1 MTRRAGA
8 FQQRTIRRRITVLLS
23 VAVTAALCLGYVA
36 GDLYDVLP
44 GVLTLNEVERVT
56 TAEPRTVMSASKVVG
71 NLDSSIAVDATAA
84 RRLIDEFAATEG
96 IGGDYS
102 IAIADAKG
110 EVVAE
115 SGIDETRVPA
125 STMKTLTAYAVATTL
140 DMGSTLATQT
150 YVEQKQDGTANLV
163 LVGGGDML
171 LGAGNSDSAHVNG
184 RAGLG
189 TLASDT
195 ARALKQRGISEVTL
209 RYDDSLFGDDR
220 WPSGIAELDT
230 EHLYYAPVSSMAVDG
245 ARQWDGANPQ
255 NPDVFSTY
263 PALSMQPALDAV
275 QTFRQRLEEQGITVQ
290 GDVEQGVAPA
300 ETSPIAQVQ
309 SASLS
314 EIMAFMLRH
323 SDNTLAEEFGRLL
336 AIDRK
341 TGNSPAGAARAV
353 KSVLEQAGISTN
365 GLRMMNCSG
374 LAEESKVTVRT
385 LLEVQQ
391 RNLTAGTGAAAA
403 EGLSIVGF
411 VGTAADR
418 LNDASEAGL
427 LRVKTGSL
435 DGVTAMTGNV
445 SRTRGGA
452 LTFAVIVNDP
462 DDMQAARDAID
473 TFIAGLPKL

>member
-1 MTRRAGA
+1 MTCRAGA
-8 FQQRTIRRRITVLLS
+8 FQQRTIRRRVTVLLS

-44 GVLTLNEVERVT
+44 GVLTLNEVERAT

-125 STMKTLTAYAVATTL
+125 STMKTLTAYAAATTL

-171 LGAGNSDSAHVNG
+171 LG
-184 RAGLG
+184 AGLG

-341 TGNSPAGAARAV
+341 TDNSPAGATRAV

-411 VGTAADR
+411 AGTAADR

>member
-1 MTRRAGA
+1 MTRRTGT
-8 FQQRTIRRRITVLLS
+8 FHHGTIRRRITVSLS
-23 VAVTAALCLGYVA
+23 VILTAALCLGYA
-36 GDLYDVLP
+36 ACDLYDVLP
-44 GVLTLNEVERVT
+44 GVLTLKEVERT
-56 TAEPRTVMSASKVVG
+56 TITNPRTVLSASKAIKR
-71 NLDSSIAVDATAA
+71 LDSSIAVDATAA
-84 RRLIDEFAATEG
+84 QRLIDEFAATEG

-115 SGIDETRVPA
+115 SGIDKARVPA
-125 STMKTLTAYAVATTL
+125 STMKTLTAYAAATTL
-140 DMGSTLATQT
+140 DMGSTLATEV
-150 YVEQKQDGTANLV
+150 YMEQKQDGTANLV
-163 LVGGGDML
+163 LVGNGDML
-171 LGAGNSDSAHVNG
+171 LGAGNSYTAHVNG

-195 ARALKQRGISEVTL
+195 ARALKQRGISKVTL
-209 RYDDSLFGDDR
+209 SYDDSLFGDDR
-220 WPSGIAELDT
+220 WPSGIADLDT

-245 ARQWDGANPQ
+245 GRQWNGANPR
-255 NPDVFSTY
+255 NPDVFSDY
-263 PALSMQPALDAV
+263 PVLSMQPALDAA

-290 GDVEQGVAPA
+290 GDAEQGGAPA
-300 ETSPIAQVQ
+300 GTSPIAKVQ

-314 EIMAFMLRH
+314 EVMAFMLRH

-336 AIDRK
+336 AISEK
-341 TGNSPAGAARAV
+341 TDNSPAGATRAV
-353 KSVLEQAGISTN
+353 KKVLEQAGISTN

-391 RNLTAGTGAAAA
+391 RNLTAGAGAAAA

-418 LNDASEAGL
+418 LDDASEAGL

-435 DGVTAMTGNV
+435 GDVTSMAGNV

-452 LTFAVIVNDP
+452 LTFAVIINDP
-462 DDMQAARDAID
+462 NDMQSAREAIN